1 MQEVKDKPSVGVIIG
16 RFQVPELTKSHMAL
30 IDHVRRECSRTII
43 ILGISPLRSTPNNPL
58 DYEQRVQ
65 MIDVMYTNYPV
76 TIAHVADCQD
86 DVEWSHRIDQ
96 VIHDLIGCDATVA
109 LFGGRD
115 SFIKHYTGIY
125 KTIEMRSDDQGESG
139 TDIRED
145 ARKESLDNNY
155 FRRGV
160 IWGVNNQYNRVNP
173 TVDVAILTPGGKI
186 LLGRK
191 PGEDKWRFIGGF
203 ASGPTSYE
211 RDAKREVM
219 EETGLEVGDLT
230 YVGSYPVDDWR
241 VRSEKKCS
249 IMTTLFTATYVF
261 GHAACPADDI
271 EELEWFTFDKCTLN
285 SLIPAHRDMF
295 LDLLLKE
302 K

>member
-1 MQEVKDKPSVGVIIG
+1 MQEVKGKPTVGVIIG

-43 ILGISPLRSTPNNPL
+43 ILGISPLRSTPQNPL

-65 MIDVMYTNYPV
+65 MINVKYTNYPV

-86 DVEWSHRIDQ
+86 DDEWSHRIDG

-109 LFGGRD
+109 LFGSRD
-115 SFIKHYTGIY
+115 SFIKHYTGIH
-125 KTIEMRSDDQGESG
+125 KTVEMRSDDQGENGS
-139 TDIRED
+139 DIREEV
-145 ARKESLDNNY
+145 RKQSLDNDF

-160 IWGVNNQYNRVNP
+160 IWGVSNQYDRVNP
-173 TVDVAILTPGGKI
+173 TVDVAIIKEQRI

-203 ASGPTSYE
+203 ASGNTPYE
-211 RDAKREVM
+211 QDARREVM
-219 EETGLEVGDLT
+219 EETGLEIGDIT

-249 IMTTLFTATYVF
+249 IMTVLFTAKYVF
-261 GHAACPADDI
+261 GPADAKDDI
-271 EELEWFTFDKCTLN
+271 EEVQWFLFEKCTLN
-285 SLIPAHRDMF
+285 SLIPAHREMF